1 MEAGVHGALRLVP
14 RAAPPPSWLW
24 ARVFPDPEGA
34 GSASLDGRPPCPRPS
49 GAFRSSGQPPALP
62 TLSVICRFPLL
73 LRVEVCFLTASR
85 APGLHLSVAAPPI
98 SLLAGGEL
106 KDPSLSSAESGGCLL
121 EDPLQ
126 PCPPPPRPAPLWPL
140 RAALWG
146 DMHTFLRFHAH
157 DFISV
162 RQAGLRTVTLRQAI
176 SRRASSC
183 RDSRGTLPTLESKE
197 SSSSSDRHLPPT
209 LGHGGPAAHQVTGAP
224 DAP

>member
-1 MEAGVHGALRLVP
+1 MSAGVPWVEAGVHGALRLVP

-106 KDPSLSSAESGGCLL
+106 KDPSLSSAS
-121 EDPLQ
+121 LQ
-126 PCPPPPRPAPLWPL
+126 
-140 RAALWG
+140 G
-146 DMHTFLRFHAH
+146 
-157 DFISV
+157 
-162 RQAGLRTVTLRQAI
+162 
-176 SRRASSC
+176 ASSKTHS
-183 RDSRGTLPTLESKE
+183 SRVHPHLGRPRCGPSELPFGETRILFCASMRTT
-197 SSSSSDRHLPPT
+197 SFL
-209 LGHGGPAAHQVTGAP
+209 
-224 DAP
+224 